1 MKQFLTILLLFV
13 YSFSSIG
20 ATVKAHLCAGK
31 VQKCICG
38 KETQNKSSKKD
49 TCCEE
54 KITFI
59 KKQDLHQFNELATAK
74 QPLLLATYPSEFY
87 TLIATAPVL
96 ELKAKAKA
104 KVHSKKGLLF
114 TGPPIYALDCLFLI

>member
-1 MKQFLTILLLFV
+1 MVKQFLTILLLFV

-38 KETQNKSSKKD
+38 KETKNKSSKKD
-49 TCCEE
+49 TCCAE

-74 QPLLLATYPSEFY
+74 QHILLATHPSEFY

-96 ELKAKAKA
+96 ELKANA
-104 KVHSKKGLLF
+104 KVHFKKGLLF

>member
-1 MKQFLTILLLFV
+1 MVKQILTILLLFV

-38 KETQNKSSKKD
+38 KATKNKATTKD
-49 TCCEE
+49 TCCAE
-54 KITFI
+54 KITFV

-74 QPLLLATYPSEFY
+74 QPLLLATHPSEFY
-87 TLIATAPVL
+87 TLTATAPVF
-96 ELKAKAKA
+96 EQKAKA

-114 TGPPIYALDCLFLI
+114 TGPPIYALDCLYLI

>member
-1 MKQFLTILLLFV
+1 MVKQILTILLLFV

-38 KETQNKSSKKD
+38 KETPKKSSKKD
-49 TCCEE
+49 TCCAE
-54 KITFI
+54 KVTFI

-74 QPLLLATYPSEFY
+74 QPILLATHPSEFY
-87 TLIATAPVL
+87 TLIATAPIL
-96 ELKAKAKA
+96 ELKAKA

-114 TGPPIYALDCLFLI
+114 TGPPIYGLDCLYLI

>member
-1 MKQFLTILLLFV
+1 MVKQFLTILLLVV

-38 KETQNKSSKKD
+38 KETKNKSSKKD
-49 TCCEE
+49 TCCAE

-74 QPLLLATYPSEFY
+74 QPIILATHLSEFY
-87 TLIATAPVL
+87 TLIANVSVL
-96 ELKAKAKA
+96 EIKATSKL
-104 KVHSKKGLLF
+104 HSKTGLLF
-114 TGPPIYALDCLFLI
+114 TGPPIYALDCLYLI

>member
-1 MKQFLTILLLFV
+1 MVKQILTILLLFV

-31 VQKCICG
+31 VQKCVCG
-38 KETQNKSSKKD
+38 KATKNKATTKD
-49 TCCEE
+49 TCCAE
-54 KITFI
+54 KVTFI

-74 QPLLLATYPSEFY
+74 QAILLATHPSEFY
-87 TLIATAPVL
+87 TLIATAPIL
-96 ELKAKAKA
+96 ELKAKA

-114 TGPPIYALDCLFLI
+114 TGPPIYGLDCLYLI

>member
-1 MKQFLTILLLFV
+1 MVKQILTILLLCV

-38 KETQNKSSKKD
+38 KATKNKATTKD
-49 TCCEE
+49 TCCAE
-54 KITFI
+54 KTTFV
-59 KKQDLHQFNELATAK
+59 KKQDLHQFNELTTAK
-74 QPLLLATYPSEFY
+74 QPLLLATHPSEFY
-87 TLIATAPVL
+87 TLIAAAPL
-96 ELKAKAKA
+96 FELIAKA

-114 TGPPIYALDCLFLI
+114 TGPTIYALDCLYLI